1 MTMPRNQDKDYTQ
14 RFGTET
20 QSLHFFEHLIQEAMT
35 SQKVITLGPLLAERE
50 NDDIVMHCNF
60 MGGGGNHL
68 VVDSF
73 LDLRV
78 SALGGPEN
86 SEL

>member
-1 MTMPRNQDKDYTQ
+1 
-14 RFGTET
+14 
-20 QSLHFFEHLIQEAMT
+20 MT